1 MLVLSHTVEKF
12 KFLFIKSQKIN
23 WVFFE
28 HKIRFAT
35 SVYYYRLLTTL
46 LEIYYMANVSCP
58 KAVDISPLLYQ
69 LLYIIPPSK
78 CNQNDTKTAIYTKLL
93 KTEIWNCLHALFQ
106 NCSRP
111 NCSSTCRSL
120 PWTKYRTG
128 AWLWSKF
135 AITLVSFFFIF

>member
-1 MLVLSHTVEKF
+1 MNTKCD
-12 KFLFIKSQKIN
+12 
-23 WVFFE
+23 
-28 HKIRFAT
+28 
-35 SVYYYRLLTTL
+35 LLPVCTTTDYL
-46 LEIYYMANVSCP
+46 LEIHYMANVSCP
-58 KAVDISPLLYQ
+58 KAVDISPLSYQ

-135 AITLVSFFFIF
+135 LCIIIKYISHKSFLYLEKTF